1 MNAPSSPGDSGFLS
15 RWSRRKLQAGA
26 DSAPAAPSKLQTPPM
41 PTPDDTVDLTAASP
55 TAPAPAADQLPQPTL
70 EELQPL
76 DHTADLTRF
85 IAKDVDEGVRRAALR
100 KLFADPQFNV
110 MDGLDT
116 YIDDYN
122 TPSPVPPGLLARL
135 RLTPNLGLDLADTA
149 LATPAAERPAAERPG
164 STPEDRA
171 PAIASEADATDQP
184 DSAPTPDMPQDAP
197 LNATPPTP

>member
-15 RWSRRKLQAGA
+15 RWSRRKLQAGT
-26 DSAPAAPSKLQTPPM
+26 DSVPAAEP
-41 PTPDDTVDLTAASP
+41 V
-55 TAPAPAADQLPQPTL
+55 APAPDMAVEPAAVSEPVPAPADDQPPPTL
-70 EELQPL
+70 DELQAL

-85 IAKDVDEGVRRAALR
+85 IAKGVDEGVRSAALR

-149 LATPAAERPAAERPG
+149 LAAPAAQRPADARPD
-164 STPEDRA
+164 STSEDRA
-171 PAIASEADATDQP
+171 PTIVSEADATDQS
-184 DSAPTPDMPQDAP
+184 DSAPTPDMPQDASM
-197 LNATPPTP
+197 NATPPTP

>member
-1 MNAPSSPGDSGFLS
+1 MSESSAPEDRGFLS
-15 RWSRRKLQAGA
+15 RWSRRKLQTGT
-26 DSAPAAPSKLQTPPM
+26 DSVPAAEPVS
-41 PTPDDTVDLTAASP
+41 
-55 TAPAPAADQLPQPTL
+55 PAPDKDEELAAVSEPIAALADDQSPPPTL
-70 EELQPL
+70 DELQAL

-135 RLTPNLGLDLADTA
+135 RLTPNLGLDLADPA
-149 LATPAAERPAAERPG
+149 LATPAAQQPASECPG
-164 STPEDRA
+164 STSQDRA
-171 PAIASEADATDQP
+171 STTANEADTTDQP
-184 DSAPTPDMPQDAP
+184 DSSPTPDMPQDAS

>member
-1 MNAPSSPGDSGFLS
+1 MSESSAPEDRGFLS
-15 RWSRRKLQAGA
+15 RWSRRKLQTGT
-26 DSAPAAPSKLQTPPM
+26 DSVPAAEPVS
-41 PTPDDTVDLTAASP
+41 
-55 TAPAPAADQLPQPTL
+55 PAPDKDEELAAVSEPIAALADDQSPPPTL
-70 EELQPL
+70 DELQAL

-135 RLTPNLGLDLADTA
+135 RLTPNLGLDLADPVLT
-149 LATPAAERPAAERPG
+149 TPAAQRQAFECPG
-164 STPEDRA
+164 STSENRTPTTA
-171 PAIASEADATDQP
+171 NEADTTDQP
-184 DSAPTPDMPQDAP
+184 DSSPTPDMPQDAS

>member
-1 MNAPSSPGDSGFLS
+1 MSESSAPEDRGFLS
-15 RWSRRKLQAGA
+15 RWSRRKLQTGT
-26 DSAPAAPSKLQTPPM
+26 DSVPAAEPVSPAPDKDEELAAVSEPIAAPADDQSPP
-41 PTPDDTVDLTAASP
+41 
-55 TAPAPAADQLPQPTL
+55 PTL
-70 EELQPL
+70 DELQAL

-85 IAKDVDEGVRRAALR
+85 IAKDVDEGVRRAALC

-135 RLTPNLGLDLADTA
+135 RLTPNLGLDLADPVLT
-149 LATPAAERPAAERPG
+149 TPAAQRQAFECPG
-164 STPEDRA
+164 STSENRTPTTA
-171 PAIASEADATDQP
+171 NEADTTDQP
-184 DSAPTPDMPQDAP
+184 DSSPTPDMPQDAS